1 MGDNQTFN
9 IQFVA
14 NITGINPHTIRA
26 WEKRYNAI
34 TPQRDVNGR
43 RLYTDSEIKRLKQL
57 NKLVQ
62 MGNSISDV
70 ASLPSEELISIDK
83 QYETQTIHTS
93 KDLSFDYDLSL
104 QNISMSLN
112 FFKLDVFNHE
122 LYKAITSLSNIVFA
136 LKIVQPVIDQ
146 IRQMKKDNLL
156 SKNQREQIFLIL
168 KSQLNKKI
176 YTCQKTSSTTSK
188 RVLIAAPEGRLN
200 ELGSMVATLIFVD
213 MGYNVDYIGAGVDAE
228 ILGQITAQFK
238 PDKIFIG
245 LNYSKEFSETES
257 KKYLDK
263 VCQYTLAK
271 TEILIGAY
279 DFCINHEN
287 SNIKCF
293 SNFEDLYEASKDHK

>member
-1 MGDNQTFN
+1 MGNDQTFN
-9 IQFVA
+9 IQFVS

-34 TPQRDVNGR
+34 TPQRDSNGR
-43 RLYTDSEIKRLKQL
+43 RLYTDGEIKRLSKL

-62 MGNSISDV
+62 MGNSISDI
-70 ASLPSEELISIDK
+70 ASLPSDKLAQIDEHFGNK
-83 QYETQTIHTS
+83 S
-93 KDLSFDYDLSL
+93 APVKKDEDFDFELSL

-122 LYKAITSLSNIVFA
+122 LYKAITSLSNTVFS

-146 IRQMKKDNLL
+146 IRQMKKDGLL

-176 YTCQKTSSTTSK
+176 YTCHKADKPNSK
-188 RVLIAAPEGRLN
+188 RVLVASPHGKLN
-200 ELGSMVATLIFVD
+200 EIGSMVATLLFIEL
-213 MGYNVDYIGAGVDAE
+213 GYNVDYIGAGVEAE
-228 ILGQITAQFK
+228 ILGQITSQFK

-245 LNYSKEFSETES
+245 MNYSKDFSESSSISYINT
-257 KKYLDK
+257 
-263 VCQYTLAK
+263 VCQYTLAQ

-279 DFCINHEN
+279 DYCITQEN

-293 SNFEDLYEASKDHK
+293 SKFEDLYESSKGL